1 MIFRV
6 VLAALVSMALAIAG
20 GGHAA
25 PVAAAEASAT
35 VHAAVAEHDHGAH
48 DGAHDAEAVSE
59 QAKNGCSD
67 SDHCLG
73 CSAHCPAIALVE
85 SVPPAVGPRPSRLFT
100 PGHERGA
107 AGIVL
112 TEERPPEA
120 I

>member
-1 MIFRV
+1 MLFRV
-6 VLAALVSMALAIAG
+6 VLAAVVSMALAVAG
-20 GGHAA
+20 AGHAA

-35 VHAAVAEHDHGAH
+35 VHSAVAEHDHGAH
-48 DGAHDAEAVSE
+48 DGAHDAEAVSK
-59 QAKNGCSD
+59 QVKNDCSD
-67 SDHCLG
+67 PDRCIG

-85 SVPPAVGPRPSRLFT
+85 SVTPAAGPRQSRLFT
-100 PGHERGA
+100 PRHERGA